1 MATQEGKVTG
11 QICDGASNN
20 CQTITLTVGELPY
33 QQSPDIDYSVAAQY
47 WGVAFTSVLMLWLF
61 SRGIGAILKLVRNA

>member
-11 QICDGASNN
+11 QICDGASNH

-33 QQSPDIDYSVAAQY
+33 QQVPDIEYAVAAQY